1 MDGLDL
7 ASLRRQPEGFWC
19 DMHEP
24 RSLAEIE
31 PRLIPIFGWLVHWN
45 AVMRAQ
51 RGDAL
56 TCPAVAMTRDEAIPV
71 EDAGDDIIIGDQHEL
86 ANSGNH
92 IGCGAV
98 ALTAAASGQTH
109 LAVDAADPVDHENDL
124 GRFGVDIGHHLLDHG
139 AHDAL
144 L

>member
-1 MDGLDL
+1 MDRAAGVVR
-7 ASLRRQPEGFWC
+7 AARG
-19 DMHEP
+19 
-24 RSLAEIE
+24 
-31 PRLIPIFGWLVHWN
+31 LIPIFGWLVHWN

-51 RGDAL
+51 RGDTL

-98 ALTAAASGQTH
+98 ALTAAASGQTIS
-109 LAVDAADPVDHENDL
+109 LWTLSAFSQLSSPRRA
-124 GRFGVDIGHHLLDHG
+124 FS
-139 AHDAL
+139 
-144 L
+144 

>member
-1 MDGLDL
+1 
-7 ASLRRQPEGFWC
+7 
-19 DMHEP
+19 MHDP
-24 RSLAEIE
+24 RGLAEIE

-56 TCPAVAMTRDEAIPV
+56 ACPAVAVTGDEAIPI
-71 EDAGDDIIIGDQHEL
+71 EDAGDDIIIRDQHEL

-92 IGCGAV
+92 IGRGAV

-109 LAVDAADPVDHENDL
+109 LAVDAADPVDHENNL
-124 GRFGVDIGHHLLDHG
+124 GRLGVDISHHLLDHG
-139 AHDAL
+139 AHNAL